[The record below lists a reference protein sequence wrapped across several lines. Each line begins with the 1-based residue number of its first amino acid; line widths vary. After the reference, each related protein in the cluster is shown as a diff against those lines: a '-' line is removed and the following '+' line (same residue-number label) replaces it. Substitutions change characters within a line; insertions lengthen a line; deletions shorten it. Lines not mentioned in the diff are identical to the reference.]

1 MTAEPTP
8 PTDAR
13 ASTGPIAEVKQR
25 AGREREHAGDV
36 RGMFARIAPTYD
48 RLNELL
54 SFGVDARW
62 RRRAIDALAD
72 LPDGPTLDLCAGTMD
87 LSRLL
92 VQAFPERR
100 VVASDFAAEMLE
112 RGRWKAPR
120 AERVVADALDLP
132 FATGTFAA
140 VVCAFGV
147 RNLADPAAGAREALR
162 VLRPGGRLVVLEFFR
177 PVSLLPRAF
186 HAAYGDVVLP
196 RVGGWMSGD
205 REAYAYL
212 SRSMKAFL
220 SRREYEEALTAAG
233 FVAVRGE
240 ELTLGVA
247 SLVCAEKP
255 GAPS

>member
-1 MTAEPTP
+1 MCIR
-8 PTDAR
+8 D
-13 ASTGPIAEVKQR
+13 S
-25 AGREREHAGDV
+25 
-36 RGMFARIAPTYD
+36 IAPTYD
-48 RLNELL
+48 RLNELM

-62 RRRAIDALAD
+62 RRRAVRSLVG
-72 LPDGPTLDLCAGTMD
+72 LPDGGVLDLCAGTMD

-92 VQAFPERR
+92 VEAFPERR

-120 AERVVADALDLP
+120 AARVVADALDLP
-132 FATGTFAA
+132 FEDGSFAA

-147 RNLADPAAGAREALR
+147 RNLASPVAGAREALR
-162 VLRPGGRLVVLEFFR
+162 VLRPGGKLVVLEFFR

-196 RVGGWMSGD
+196 RVGGWVSGD

-220 SRREYEEALTAAG
+220 SRREYEAALVDVG
-233 FVAVRGE
+233 FEAVRGE

-247 SLVCAEKP
+247 SLVCAAKP
-255 GAPS
+255 GAAS